1 MAFSSPL
8 VLVFSEVAAAQQPR
22 YLGSAS
28 TLPRATG
35 SMPPGHRTT
44 SGASPA
50 PMPRSSPWQ
59 PNSVVRSHTAPASP
73 QRHRA
78 AAELR
83 RSRAASR
90 TSAGASAPSAPS
102 SPSAPGCRRPPP
114 RRPKPH
120 GHLHHRPWL
129 HGAHFPAEPGRRLLA
144 PGAGFARRGQEEAFP
159 DEQSGGRMFEFM
171 SRLLVGARSE
181 GEVRRSPTSR
191 RKRRDLL

>member
-1 MAFSSPL
+1 MAVLLEPSPSQPRVAFSSPL

-59 PNSVVRSHTAPASP
+59 PNFVVRSHAAPASP

-102 SPSAPGCRRPPP
+102 SPSAPGCRR
-114 RRPKPH
+114 
-120 GHLHHRPWL
+120 G
-129 HGAHFPAEPGRRLLA
+129 GRSPMAICTIA
-144 PGAGFARRGQEEAFP
+144 PGSAERTSP
-159 DEQSGGRMFEFM
+159 PS
-171 SRLLVGARSE
+171 LVGAS
-181 GEVRRSPTSR
+181 SPLAPALPAAAR
-191 RKRRDLL
+191 RKRSRTSKAEAACLSSCRGCWWVRGVRGR